1 MKVKSIGW
9 VIYYWFMVLFLA
21 MTIVS
26 GGMHMGVYDVIGAF
40 LLIVSLIGV
49 DAYVREKRVLGK
61 NVWQIFLALY
71 ILFSF
76 FPLIREAAL
85 FYTQEN
91 IAQIQTFYLELLV
104 KYSGIVLLVPLWV
117 GIYFYINEKKVWSY
131 Q

>member
-76 FPLIREAAL
+76 FPLIREAVL